1 MKIISIIPARGGSKG
16 IHMKNIVTLKNKP
29 LLFYSINSSLQS
41 KMITK
46 TIVSTDNKKIAKVA
60 KKLGAKVINRPK
72 KLSQD
77 KSQIEPA
84 ISHVLDYLEKK
95 DGYKPDVI
103 VLLQNTSP
111 LRTAK
116 HIDDAVKIF
125 LKKKYSSMLSAYP
138 SHSFL
143 WKKEGN
149 KVIPL
154 NYNPQKRPRR
164 QQMTAQFIENGA
176 IYITKF
182 TSFKKSKCRVS
193 GRIGLYVMP
202 KELSID
208 IDSYNDLKLARQL
221 MDNAR

>member
-1 MKIISIIPARGGSKG
+1 MKIISIIPARGGSKK
-16 IHMKNIVTLKNKP
+16 IPMKNLVLLNKRP
-29 LLFYSINSSLQS
+29 LLEYTVKASLNSNLTSRTL
-41 KMITK
+41 
-46 TIVSTDNKKIAKVA
+46 VSTDHNKIASEA
-60 KKLGAKVINRPK
+60 QRLGAEVIKRPK
-72 KLSQD
+72 KLSGNCI
-77 KSQIEPA
+77 QIEPA
-84 ISHVLDYLEKK
+84 ISHTLDYLKK
-95 DGYKPDVI
+95 TEGYIPDVI

-116 HIDDAVKIF
+116 HIDEAVKIF
-125 LKKKYSSMLSAYP
+125 LKKKYSSMLSAYT

-154 NYNPQKRPRR
+154 NYNPQKRPSR
-164 QQMTAQFIENGA
+164 QQITAQFIENGA

-221 MDNAR
+221 MDNTR